1 MSDPNAGNPQDDPGA
16 VPGPPETATAPGG
29 PVPPQAAPTP
39 EAPSAPPQGWSP
51 PPPQGGVPAPAY
63 GYPPAV
69 PGSAPVG
76 KVRETGVC
84 ILLMI
89 VTFGIYSLFWY
100 FAVHDE
106 MKRHKGT
113 GLGGGIALLIAF
125 FVGIAMP
132 YLTSQEVGE
141 MYERRGQH
149 PPVTWVTGL
158 WNFPGIFILVGPI
171 VWFVKTNGA
180 LNAYW
185 RSLGAQ

>member
-1 MSDPNAGNPQDDPGA
+1 MSDPNAGTPQDDPGH
-16 VPGPPETATAPGG
+16 VPGPPDTTTAPGEAEPQAAPG
-29 PVPPQAAPTP
+29 AVPPQA
-39 EAPSAPPQGWSP
+39 SP
-51 PPPQGGVPAPAY
+51 PAWPPPSQGGAPAPAY
-63 GYPPAV
+63 GYPPVAS
-69 PGSAPVG
+69 GSAPIG
-76 KVRETGVC
+76 RVRGTGTA

-89 VTFGIYSLFWY
+89 VTLGIYSLYWY

-113 GLGGGIALLIAF
+113 GLGGGFALLIAF

-132 YLTSQEVGE
+132 YITSQEVGE
-141 MYERRGQH
+141 MYERRGEH

-158 WNFPGIFILVGPI
+158 WNFPGVLIIVGPI

-185 RSLGAQ
+185 RSLGAE

>member
-1 MSDPNAGNPQDDPGA
+1 MSDPNAGTPQDPGA
-16 VPGPPETATAPGG
+16 VPGQPETTTAPGA
-29 PVPPQAAPTP
+29 PVPPQATP
-39 EAPSAPPQGWSP
+39 SPGSSQPPPQGWSA
-51 PPPQGGVPAPAY
+51 PPQGGVPAPAY

-69 PGSAPVG
+69 PGTAPIG
-76 KVRETGVC
+76 NVRRTGVC
-84 ILLMI
+84 ILLTI
-89 VTFGIYSLFWY
+89 VTLGIYSLYWY
-100 FAVHDE
+100 FVVHDE

-132 YLTSQEVGE
+132 YITSHEVGE
-141 MYERRGQH
+141 MYERRGDH

-158 WNFPGIFILVGPI
+158 WNFPGVFIIVGPI

-185 RSLGAQ
+185 RSLGAE